1 MKHRIMRV
9 KKGEDFPV
17 YEGDISIALAKLT
30 VIMGWIEDEV
40 CLHDYRLTESQI
52 VDIEKASSLDLP
64 RNLDL
69 YLTSQI

>member
-1 MKHRIMRV
+1 MKHRIMGV

-17 YEGDISIALAKLT
+17 YERDISISIAKLT
-30 VIMGWIEDEV
+30 VIMGWIEDED

-69 YLTSQI
+69 YLTSQN